1 MKLSRRPL
9 GWQEPERAD
18 RQATEPE
25 QSKHIDTGERSG
37 EGAAMKIEVIYTT
50 NDYTT
55 VYDIIG
61 NIDHVPT
68 LDEWIHDI
76 DNDDEKE
83 QTIKALE
90 TGVFT
95 FNKIQED

>member
-1 MKLSRRPL
+1 
-9 GWQEPERAD
+9 
-18 RQATEPE
+18 
-25 QSKHIDTGERSG
+25 
-37 EGAAMKIEVIYTT
+37 MKIEVIYTT